1 MAAGKR
7 SPLSTFGKIGMLALN
22 VDDLDEAVKFYS
34 ALFEEKFD
42 RFETELKEG
51 KVRWAIGPRN
61 FELVERVGK
70 KTGSDAIR
78 SFHFRVHNVTEV
90 RENLKK
96 KGFEP
101 YEEGAVGNLRELM
114 YNIRGLRIV
123 FIDYRGR
130 PKRKKR

>member
-1 MAAGKR
+1 MTSKR
-7 SPLSTFGKIGMLALN
+7 SPISEIGKIGMLALN

-34 ALFEEKFD
+34 VLFDEKFD
-42 RFETELKEG
+42 HFETKLKEG

-70 KTGSDAIR
+70 KTGSDAVR
-78 SFHFRVHNVTEV
+78 SFHFRVYNVTKV

-101 YEEGAVGNLRELM
+101 YEEAIVGNLRELM

-130 PKRKKR
+130 PQKNR